1 MVLVPKGRLDA
12 SAAPELEDAFNALEA
27 HDVKRVVVDLSQSKY
42 ISSSCLRVLIVSARR
57 LRERGGD
64 VKLCCMPDAVA
75 KVFEIAG
82 LGAFFDIMATEEGA
96 AQAFGMPQNDAG
108 PSSAPGCH

>member
-12 SAAPELEDAFNALEA
+12 SAAPELEDAFNALEV
-27 HDVKRVVVDLSQSKY
+27 HDIKRVVVDLSQSKY

-64 VKLCCMPDAVA
+64 VKLCCMPEAVA

-82 LGAFFDIMATEEGA
+82 LGAFFDIMTTEQGA
-96 AQAFGMPQNDAG
+96 AQAFGTPVNNAG
-108 PSSAPGCH
+108 PSQAPGRH